1 MNDHNISDEY
11 LNSFVDNQL
20 NSSEQIQAYDTIRRN
35 DKLKEKVCELRSLKE
50 AIKYA
55 YNQPPLYLR
64 PTTGTTNRN
73 WAPLIR
79 SLAACLLLLAGGIS
93 GWLTHTWANRENE
106 QEISSLVQ
114 AVQRIDPVTET
125 RKIIVHIS
133 NSKPAKLKAA
143 LDETESLLDTY
154 KRSHK
159 NIQVEFIANKRGV
172 DLLRTGMTG
181 YEKRI
186 GLMQEKYPNLS
197 FLVCGNTLS
206 KLKISGEIV
215 QLLPHTTVAS
225 SAVEQ
230 INKRLH
236 QGWGYVRI

>member
-1 MNDHNISDEY
+1 MNGHNISDEF

-20 NSSEQIQAYDTIRRN
+20 NSSEQIQAYDTIRSN

-50 AIKYA
+50 AIKFA
-55 YNQPPLYLR
+55 YSEPPLYSR
-64 PTTGTTNRN
+64 PTASDGSRN
-73 WAPLIR
+73 WMPLLR
-79 SLAACLLLLAGGIS
+79 SLAACLLLLVGGMS
-93 GWLTHTWANRENE
+93 GWLTHAWANRENE
-106 QEISSLVQ
+106 HEISSLVQ
-114 AVQRIDPVTET
+114 AVQRIDPITET
-125 RKIIVHIS
+125 RKVIVHIS
-133 NSKPAKLKAA
+133 NSKPAKLEAA

-154 KRSHK
+154 KRSHR

-186 GLMQEKYPNLS
+186 GMMQEKYPNLG

-206 KLKISGEIV
+206 KLKIIGQVV
-215 QLLPHTTVAS
+215 QLLPHTTIAS